1 MNKIVR
7 FRRFQEIVEGKGG
20 VFVSYEAI
28 AIARAVLVNEIDADE
43 LFAAIALVIN
53 EGEEGAVN

>member
-7 FRRFQEIVEGKGG
+7 FRRFEEVIEKTGG

-53 EGEEGAVN
+53 EAEQI